1 MGFEKLKERW
11 RAEGAA
17 RLREAERRER
27 LLAQSTPLF
36 ERYGVREVVLFG
48 SVLEGRS
55 ATSSDVDLLVRPLR
69 GADYWNFK
77 RDIEEVMN
85 RPVDLYTQDD
95 EPLFVS
101 KVEARGEVI
110 FEAEQM

>member
-11 RAEGAA
+11 RAEAEA
-17 RLREAERRER
+17 RRREAERRER

-48 SVLEGRS
+48 SVLEGES
-55 ATSSDVDLLVRPLR
+55 ATSSDVDLLVRPLKS
-69 GADYWNFK
+69 ADYWNFK
-77 RDIEEVMN
+77 RDIEGVMAC
-85 RPVDLYTQDD
+85 PVDLYTQDD

-101 KVEARGEVI
+101 KVEARDEVI
-110 FEAEQM
+110 FRVEQA